1 MSFEILYSV
10 TETLLRQ
17 AIFSE
22 NEHELNNFFN
32 HIINN
37 ELTGFIKKAYES
49 YFTQLPFENDE
60 DYKKRIEYGLK
71 NTHSIYFDIEN
82 KTIQNIKEIVYII
95 WEKEY
100 HKEWKNE
107 FLYDDEFKTIASTPI
122 YIPSTYPDVLS
133 GEYILFLLHGDKIKF
148 AWINFEGNEDNKR
161 KKYVSTGNADQLKK
175 MRDRFFGSNKDNIKS
190 SLLRQLETTL
200 NITLNNYDKHQN
212 SPLWEFLNMFVGID
226 ETSFPETYDET
237 AKKKRVFQTA
247 EKSNKAP
254 NNRYGGTPLIKLLE
268 TPYYDIFNKKDVMIL
283 NNDDIRLTLLKTV
296 IFQNLPSVFR
306 QFAINYISY
315 VVLYLNT
322 IYQIIETSI
331 CYSKA
336 TKSKIEEFDD
346 LKITQYT
353 FKKELHDDF
362 SRLLGSES
370 KKYSEQLSHQILYLI
385 IFIAI
390 IQKSVFRV
398 KTEYS
403 HFIIEHIKP
412 HSKDIRDTLMD
423 MRKINPQDYSEQNIN
438 FIIDSMQV
446 KSWKDFMKKYEEGI
460 KSIFDN
466 VEEEKL
472 KKLWNL
478 SVKCIVYIY
487 PERFG
492 IFLNN
497 AKDAISKSPSDS
509 DWFSKYHIDI
519 GKIYIYEIVY
529 MMEILLQANQHK
541 EETISHK
548 LFGLDDGKK
557 KTLYQLLDN
566 IRNYE
571 NDEFTRW
578 LRKLIVEYFPKAF
591 LLEEKEFE
599 DYKSYQKIILENC
612 EEIQTENL
620 KYIVKLFSNNTNI

>member
-1 MSFEILYSV
+1 M
-10 TETLLRQ
+10 
-17 AIFSE
+17 
-22 NEHELNNFFN
+22 
-32 HIINN
+32 
-37 ELTGFIKKAYES
+37 
-49 YFTQLPFENDE
+49 
-60 DYKKRIEYGLK
+60 
-71 NTHSIYFDIEN
+71 
-82 KTIQNIKEIVYII
+82 
-95 WEKEY
+95 
-100 HKEWKNE
+100 
-107 FLYDDEFKTIASTPI
+107 
-122 YIPSTYPDVLS
+122 LS

-148 AWINFEGNEDNKR
+148 AWNGIDVKDEGCTTDSNGNFIIP
-161 KKYVSTGNADQLKK
+161 TGQIKK
-175 MRDRFFGSNKDNIKS
+175 MKEHFFGTSNTNIES
-190 SLLRQLETTL
+190 CLLRQTEKILKISLED
-200 NITLNNYDKHQN
+200 YDKQQN
-212 SPLWEFLNMFVGID
+212 SPLWNFLNTFVYVD
-226 ETSFPETYDET
+226 RMNFPKTYDET

-254 NNRYGGTPLIKLLE
+254 NNRYGGTELIKLIE
-268 TPYYDIFNKKDVMIL
+268 APYYDIFNKKDVMIL

-315 VVLYLNT
+315 VVMYLDT
-322 IYQIIETSI
+322 IYLIIEISI
-331 CYSKA
+331 CFSKA
-336 TKSKIEEFDD
+336 TKSKIEEFND
-346 LKITQYT
+346 LKITPDT
-353 FKKELHDDF
+353 FKEELHNCF
-362 SRLLGSES
+362 NKFFGGEN
-370 KKYSEQLSHQILYLI
+370 KKYLEQLTDRILYCI

-390 IQKSVFRV
+390 VQKSVLRD

-412 HSKDIRDTLMD
+412 YSKDIRDTFMD
-423 MRKINPQDYSEQNIN
+423 MIKIHPQDYSERNVN
-438 FIIDSMQV
+438 FIDVSMQV
-446 KSWKDFMKKYEEGI
+446 KDWKNFMKKYGEGI

-466 VEEEKL
+466 LTDDEL

-492 IFLNN
+492 IFLKN
-497 AKDAISKSPSDS
+497 AKDAILKSPSDY
-509 DWFSKYHIDI
+509 DWECKYHIDI

-541 EETISHK
+541 DETISHK

-578 LRKLIVEYFPKAF
+578 LRKLIGEYSPKAF

-620 KYIVKLFSNNTNI
+620 KYIIKLFSNNTNI